1 MIERPH
7 QKWWGFFMSTR
18 ITEFTRSFRIWWM
31 LFGKK
36 PLIIFA
42 KQYFTGL
49 RGKMILNKTLTI
61 IS

>member
-18 ITEFTRSFRIWWM
+18 SDLAGEAECCLAKHYTN
-31 LFGKK
+31 L
-36 PLIIFA
+36 A
-42 KQYFTGL
+42 KQYPPDL